1 MKKNSVLKFFL
12 VSVALIFVF
21 HQLFAAFY
29 KPVTTET
36 AVFYTTHDGINITG
50 IIIRNE
56 ILVENNDSGVLHFM
70 VDDGKRVSKDG
81 VIAGVYT
88 NESSSITLSQISRLK
103 NQIADIKD
111 ILSFN
116 DIDASNLQLINS
128 KITANLNS
136 LVLSASNGN
145 YSTVSDNAS
154 ELLSS
159 INRKQVAMGQTGN
172 FAGQLD
178 SLNTELAKLESSLP
192 AAKAT
197 ISAKE
202 SGYFLSKTD
211 GYEKTLTT
219 ADLDGITPEFLGDL
233 KPNEYGENVVGKIV
247 SDYEWYIAAEIPIND
262 SMNYKIGDA
271 LEIHTSVK
279 SSPILPVTV
288 QKINISESG
297 SNAVIVF
304 SCNEMNTELAS
315 MRSGPMTVVSKS
327 YSGLKVPKKSL
338 RVVDSKKG
346 VYVVSGMQ
354 AKFVEIE
361 IVYSNDNYMICKR
374 NDADG
379 SLKLYDRVVVKG
391 RNLYDGKIVG

>member
-1 MKKNSVLKFFL
+1 MKKNSVIKFFL
-12 VSVALIFVF
+12 VAVALIFVF

-29 KPVTTET
+29 KPITTET
-36 AVFYTTHDGINITG
+36 AVFYTTYDGINITG
-50 IIIRNE
+50 IIVRNE
-56 ILVENNDSGVLHFM
+56 ILVENTDSGVLHFM

-88 NESSSITLSQISRLK
+88 NESASITLSQISRLK
-103 NQIADIKD
+103 KQIADIED

-116 DIDASNLQLINS
+116 DIDASNLQLINN
-128 KITANLNS
+128 KVTANLNS
-136 LVLSASNGN
+136 LILSASNGN
-145 YSTVSDNAS
+145 YSTVSDNAG

-178 SLNTELAKLESSLP
+178 SLNVELAKLESSLP

-219 ADLDGITPEFLGDL
+219 ADLDGITPEFLGEL
-233 KPNEYGENVVGKIV
+233 KTNEYGENVVGKIV
-247 SDYEWYIAAEIPIND
+247 SDYEWYIAAEVSIND

-288 QKINISESG
+288 QKINISKNG
-297 SNAVIVF
+297 SKAVIIF

-391 RNLYDGKIVG
+391 KNLYDGKIVG

>member
-12 VSVALIFVF
+12 VAIALIFVF

-29 KPVTTET
+29 KPVTTVT

-145 YSTVSDNAS
+145 YSSVSDNAS